1 MGRPPAARSRAT
13 RAVATDLAST
23 FIALGACVPTVQTG
37 GERRRGRAARGHQA
51 DMTVGL
57 SGGTAR
63 PPRHSPATCSGPQS
77 ASLRGPEPWPATRQ
91 RPPALSMQR
100 VRSNTRLGTLIVTT
114 VPVTALGVVVGMG
127 RRGVARGLRSRGARA
142 RARARRDA
150 RGRDRSGG
158 RAGHGRDVHTFG
170 VRALLARAAH
180 ETRPALAGVDVRVD
194 VAPARLRTVGDPEC
208 LHRAVADLIVHAAR
222 RSPPGGMVTLAARS
236 APHGVRLEV
245 RDEGS
250 GDCGASLTQAR
261 RIVGRH
267 GGELRAERGA
277 PARLPRGRRAARRLS
292 PSSSATP

>member
-1 MGRPPAARSRAT
+1 
-13 RAVATDLAST
+13 VAGNKT
-23 FIALGACVPTVQTG
+23 
-37 GERRRGRAARGHQA
+37 E
-51 DMTVGL
+51 
-57 SGGTAR
+57 
-63 PPRHSPATCSGPQS
+63 SPVAP
-77 ASLRGPEPWPATRQ
+77 
-91 RPPALSMQR
+91 MQR

-114 VPVTALGVVVGMG
+114 VPVTAFGVVVGMG
-127 RRGVARGLRSRGARA
+127 VGASLVLCGPVALVLGLALGALLA
-142 RARARRDA
+142 
-150 RGRDRSGG
+150 GG
-158 RAGHGRDVHTFG
+158 IAPAAEAQAGAVRTFG

-267 GGELRAERGA
+267 GGELRAERARPHGCCVVVELPGA
-277 PARLPRGRRAARRLS
+277 
-292 PSSSATP
+292 